1 MPTFTVTPGAAEQI
15 KKSMPPGDETPALR
29 IAAKM
34 MDDGSVEVGMG
45 FDEQREFDLE
55 IVTNGVNVLIGA
67 NSRDLL
73 EGVTLDFVEIQPGE
87 HNFIFIP
94 PTPKNPAP
102 ADSAGGC
109 GAPGCGSGGCV
120 SGGGDAPARPRCK

>member
-1 MPTFTVTPGAAEQI
+1 MSKFTVTPSAAEQI
-15 KKSMPPGDETPALR
+15 KKSMPEGETPALR

-34 MDDGSVEVGMG
+34 TDDGVEVGMG

-73 EGVTLDFVEIQPGE
+73 DGVTLDFVEIEPGQF
-87 HNFIFIP
+87 NFIFIP
-94 PTPKNPAP
+94 PESQSPAP
-102 ADSAGGC
+102 AEGGC
-109 GAPGCGSGGCV
+109 GAPGCGSGGCG
-120 SGGGDAPARPRCK
+120 SGEPARPRCK